1 MTGQQRVERSS
12 VSALGGTQ
20 VALAPSPLSGSSVW
34 IDPSVSAFLGGHV
47 VDAGLPIPPAGISH
61 SKKVSP
67 SPIELGPRKPQ
78 PNPITPIPPSA
89 QPPNNVQVQPKY
101 TRSDPRS
108 KKKGDV
114 TSLPIVPPQPMW
126 QYESPSFE
134 VESSLSALSLVI
146 DAPTHPEP
154 TPSSRSTRRLPPQP
168 EIDEIDTVP
177 PAPRRAQHSTANDEI
192 EIIPFPGHGTGISVR
207 SLVEANDAPVLPF
220 STAKALVPVPHQPV
234 SMHGQSQVEQKRL
247 KLASENTDPASW
259 TAGGASSSAYARRIA
274 ERGRPK
280 GRKPKADNAFN
291 LLDHLR
297 WWLLHPGRLEFILWL
312 GGTILLVSVTFVLLL
327 ITALNFVQITP
338 VLIGQGGLIGGTSSS
353 PGSNQNGTGKPTMV
367 TTTSGLTLILLDT
380 GPLVPGQSIQLQGKG
395 FTPQGAI
402 IFTDE
407 KNNPMLILNTQF
419 NSAEADKQGA
429 FAVTINDAAWTPGHH
444 FVVVRDVAT
453 GRVVELPVVLAT
465 GPFGKQG
472 STPLPGTPQ
481 PGLTPTPTQNSGF
494 GGIPTPVNF
503 TPVVTPTRP
512 VTNTPTP
519 TPQPTQSPTP
529 TPQPTQ
535 PPTPTPGITPTITPS
550 PAASPAQGTPLPTS
564 SPAQGNVGV
573 QFMVAN
579 VGSASLH
586 SNSDLGASWLWLL
599 ITGYSISMLMLGM
612 AGVLHKH
619 RR

>member
-1 MTGQQRVERSS
+1 M
-12 VSALGGTQ
+12 
-20 VALAPSPLSGSSVW
+20 
-34 IDPSVSAFLGGHV
+34 
-47 VDAGLPIPPAGISH
+47 
-61 SKKVSP
+61 
-67 SPIELGPRKPQ
+67 
-78 PNPITPIPPSA
+78 
-89 QPPNNVQVQPKY
+89 
-101 TRSDPRS
+101 
-108 KKKGDV
+108 V
-114 TSLPIVPPQPMW
+114 TSP
-126 QYESPSFE
+126 
-134 VESSLSALSLVI
+134 
-146 DAPTHPEP
+146 
-154 TPSSRSTRRLPPQP
+154 
-168 EIDEIDTVP
+168 
-177 PAPRRAQHSTANDEI
+177 
-192 EIIPFPGHGTGISVR
+192 
-207 SLVEANDAPVLPF
+207 
-220 STAKALVPVPHQPV
+220 
-234 SMHGQSQVEQKRL
+234 
-247 KLASENTDPASW
+247 
-259 TAGGASSSAYARRIA
+259 
-274 ERGRPK
+274 
-280 GRKPKADNAFN
+280 
-291 LLDHLR
+291 
-297 WWLLHPGRLEFILWL
+297 
-312 GGTILLVSVTFVLLL
+312 
-327 ITALNFVQITP
+327 
-338 VLIGQGGLIGGTSSS
+338 
-353 PGSNQNGTGKPTMV
+353 
-367 TTTSGLTLILLDT
+367 SGLTLILLDT

-573 QFMVAN
+573 QLMVAN